1 MDQLH
6 NHWYYACMAKIHHI
20 PDYMLYGETDPFPDV
35 VHCEHIKDR
44 APDHGW
50 RIAPHRH
57 AQLAQ
62 VFFIET
68 GSAKAVVDGQDFQL
82 SSNQLFFI
90 PAQAAHSFSFAPNT
104 QGIVQS
110 FPMAALRSIAPAN
123 DDVAR
128 GLSLPFVATPNANL
142 LTVMA
147 LLDATLADGG
157 LFRMQTAVGLAHS
170 VLSLTAALNPNPQGE
185 DGTRPDNRL
194 AQFDQLISKN
204 QTAGWR
210 VGDYAAEMGL
220 STGHL
225 SRLCR
230 AAKGLSASAY
240 IEAYTIQEAC
250 RLLAFTQLSVA
261 EVGYRLG
268 FADPSYFS
276 RRFRTYQG
284 QTPSAYR
291 QRFVSQP

>member
-1 MDQLH
+1 
-6 NHWYYACMAKIHHI
+6 
-20 PDYMLYGETDPFPDV
+20 
-35 VHCEHIKDR
+35 
-44 APDHGW
+44 
-50 RIAPHRH
+50 
-57 AQLAQ
+57 
-62 VFFIET
+62 
-68 GSAKAVVDGQDFQL
+68 
-82 SSNQLFFI
+82 
-90 PAQAAHSFSFAPNT
+90 
-104 QGIVQS
+104 
-110 FPMAALRSIAPAN
+110 MAALRSIAPAN

-157 LFRMQTAVGLAHS
+157 LYRLQTAVGLAHS

-210 VGDYAAEMGL
+210 VGDYATEMGL